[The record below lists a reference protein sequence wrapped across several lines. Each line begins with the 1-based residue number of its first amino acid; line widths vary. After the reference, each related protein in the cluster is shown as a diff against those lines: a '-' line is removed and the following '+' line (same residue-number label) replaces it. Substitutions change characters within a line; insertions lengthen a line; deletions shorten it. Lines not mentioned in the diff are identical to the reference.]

1 MPELGA
7 DSRRRMERVLAPEAE
22 SVPKPG
28 PQTRPYPPPCP
39 SLSCPSFSHP
49 LPFTALSFTALS
61 FTTLPVVSPLVC
73 AIVHSITLAVVGRS
87 CLDCPEWPASC
98 LMDEQKI
105 FAQDSLLGV
114 APFFVAAPTSTP
126 AHTPTSSLWA
136 RSATRCVARTG

>member
-73 AIVHSITLAVVGRS
+73 AIVHSITLAVVGRP
-87 CLDCPEWPASC
+87 CLDRPEWPASC
-98 LMDEQKI
+98 LMDEEKI
-105 FAQDSLLGV
+105 RAGFVVGRSP
-114 APFFVAAPTSTP
+114 PFFFCGGAY
-126 AHTPTSSLWA
+126 
-136 RSATRCVARTG
+136 